1 MVSPT
6 ELITK
11 IEESIKEGEEM
22 KKYIMSIPIKDDYDN
37 MRLLQLEKTLTLMHD
52 LKVSLRT
59 VNNNTPSFESYRV
72 VTEQRDAMTQEVL
85 ELSQENSELKAK
97 ITQLEA
103 SSPSEVPSKKDVAF
117 RLFVFLLVT
126 FGSVAAQ
133 AAYAK
138 SVNVSMFFPH
148 ISSVGV
154 IILMLGLLL
163 INEPSRRRWLYEL
176 LSKISLP

>member
-1 MVSPT
+1 MASLT
-6 ELITK
+6 ELIK
-11 IEESIKEGEEM
+11 KMKESIREGEEM
-22 KKYIMSIPIKDDYDN
+22 RESIMALPIRGEYDSG
-37 MRLLQLEKTLTLMHD
+37 RLSELEKQLTQMQNTLATI
-52 LKVSLRT
+52 VT
-59 VNNNTPSFESYRV
+59 VESNTISIEGYRH
-72 VTEQRDAMTQEVL
+72 AMTQEVL